1 MNTDNTT
8 GAGINMMRE
17 EIIEFASQS
26 PEFEQGINVLQ
37 ERLSRTAM
45 VPEDLTEAIEMLEA
59 ALQNPQMYAEMVQA
73 AIADGLIDEG
83 DAPAEFDAVFII
95 SMLVALYGL
104 QDRGTAQGYAR
115 GGLTVAGRRLA
126 DQGQGG
132 DSMLAHINPRE
143 AEILRRMGGQGTTNP
158 NTGLVEY
165 KGLKKILKTVLPVA
179 ISVFAPGIGTSI
191 GAAMGLGTGI
201 AAKVA
206 SGAIL
211 GAGTSALT
219 GGDWKRGAV
228 LGGISG
234 GAGSA
239 TGDFVNEG
247 LGLDLTA
254 PVAATLGSGLL
265 GGAAGEMSGSS
276 FAEGALQGAG
286 GQMLK
291 NYAGTSGMSP
301 SFQQA
306 AETTGNMLT
315 SGYSPTESVTGGAVA
330 GLFNAVSPSKAVV
343 DEKRTANT
351 PPPSVGAIPPTSEGF
366 FSGALGKLGDW
377 ASENPFEAAG
387 LGMAGLSAL
396 DAPEDVGMAVDAMS
410 PEQQEYFNRPLVNWD
425 WDAIR
430 ADANRAN
437 LSLTEF
443 MASNFNDLTSGQYN
457 MQATGMASGG
467 LAQMNQGG
475 ALQKTSRYVRGGGTG
490 RSDEIPA
497 YLSDGEYVID
507 AETVAL
513 LGDGSNKAGAEML
526 NGMRENVRAHK
537 GQALAQG
544 KFSPDA
550 KSPLQYLRGVS

>member
-1 MNTDNTT
+1 MNIDNTT

-104 QDRGTAQGYAR
+104 QDRGTAQGYSR

-143 AEILRRMGGQGTTNP
+143 AEVLRRMGGQGTTNP

-179 ISVFAPGIGTSI
+179 ISVFAPGIGTGI
-191 GAAMGLGTGI
+191 GAAMGLSGV
-201 AAKVA
+201 AANVA

-211 GAGTSALT
+211 GAGASALT

-247 LGLDLTA
+247 LGLGLTA

-276 FAEGALQGAG
+276 FGEGALQGAG

-306 AETTGNMLT
+306 ADTTGNMLT

-410 PEQQEYFNRPLVNWD
+410 PEQQEYFDRPLVNLD
-425 WDAIR
+425 WNAIR